1 MEWLFHRGHKRP
13 LKNTDIQITIHNMS
27 KIIVLQ
33 QQQKQL
39 YNHNMK
45 TCIKGGHNITKVENH
60 WIRGRFKYEINLK
73 LNKKMTEH

>member
-60 WIRGRFKYEINLK
+60 WIRRRFKYEINLK